1 MASNELDV
9 VRSKPQGPGKSVARD
24 ENLNASIPTAILMPT
39 DDELAAQLSA
49 DAAAAFARKNR
60 LEAEAARKSS
70 ERCKRRLNPDSQS
83 TEWRRLIVSALD
95 DFRNQRLLPFSD
107 WLFIKICG

>member
-9 VRSKPQGPGKSVARD
+9 VRPKPQGPGKPVARD
-24 ENLNASIPTAILMPT
+24 ENLSASTPTAILMPT

-49 DAAAAFARKNR
+49 DAAAALARKDQ
-60 LEAEAARKSS
+60 LEAEAARKRS
-70 ERCKRRLNPDSQS
+70 ERCKRRLNPDTQS
-83 TEWRRLIVSALD
+83 TERGRLIVCALD